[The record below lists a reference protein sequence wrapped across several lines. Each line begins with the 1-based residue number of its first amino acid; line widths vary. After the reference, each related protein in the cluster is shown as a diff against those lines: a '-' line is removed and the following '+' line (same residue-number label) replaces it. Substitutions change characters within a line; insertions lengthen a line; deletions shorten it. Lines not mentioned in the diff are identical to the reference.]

1 MASLFP
7 DAHIPPPPHPP
18 ADPDRLPHI
27 HRLLLGYYGEQ
38 PLRERWD
45 PLSQFIYSV
54 LAARTRTE
62 TTFAAVRSLRA
73 RFGTWESLRDAA
85 VPEIE
90 AAIHEVT
97 FPEEKA
103 PRLKL
108 ALTEITARV
117 GELSLDFLA
126 RYQTGKIRA
135 WIEQFP
141 GAGPMV
147 SAEVVNFSTLRR
159 PALVMNS
166 HHLRVAHRLGL
177 TPRGDARRTEELLM
191 RQVPETWDAD
201 RCQEHHA
208 LVKLHG
214 QTLCTFEQPRCPA
227 CPLLSLCRYGQRTAS
242 DPAGAPTPASGSA
255 PGSDPASA

>member
-1 MASLFP
+1 MTADLFP
-7 DAHIPPPPHPP
+7 DAHVPPPPTPLV
-18 ADPDRLPHI
+18 DPDRLPHI
-27 HRLLLGYYGEQ
+27 HRLLLGHYSE
-38 PLRERWD
+38 PALRERWD
-45 PLSQFIYSV
+45 PLTQFVYSV

-62 TTFAAVRSLRA
+62 ATYAALRA
-73 RFGTWESLRDAA
+73 LRDRFTTWEALRDAA
-85 VPEIE
+85 IPDIE
-90 AAIHEVT
+90 ATIQGVT

-108 ALTEITARV
+108 SLEAITTRV

-126 RYQTGKIRA
+126 KYRTDKIRA

-177 TPRGDARRTEELLM
+177 TPRADARRTEELLM
-191 RQVPETWDAD
+191 RLVPETWDPD
-201 RCQEHHA
+201 LLQQHHA
-208 LVKLHG
+208 LIKLHG
-214 QTLCTFEQPRCPA
+214 QTLCTFADPQCPK
-227 CPLLSLCRYGQRTAS
+227 CPLLKVCRHGQRTTGS
-242 DPAGAPTPASGSA
+242 EENPTPAQ
-255 PGSDPASA
+255 P

>member
-1 MASLFP
+1 MPTDTLFP
-7 DAHIPPPPHPP
+7 DAHVPPPPEAAPQRV
-18 ADPDRLPHI
+18 DPDRLPHV
-27 HRLLLGYYGEQ
+27 HRLLLGHYGEQ

-62 TTFAAVRSLRA
+62 ATYAAVRALRQ
-73 RFGTWESLRDAA
+73 RFATWDDLREAPVA
-85 VPEIE
+85 EIE
-90 AAIHEVT
+90 SVIGMVT

-103 PRLKL
+103 PRLKA
-108 ALTEITARV
+108 ALQEITARV

-126 RYQTGKIRA
+126 RYRTDKIRA

-159 PALVMNS
+159 PAIVMNS
-166 HHLRVAHRLGL
+166 HHLRVAHRLRL

-191 RQVPETWDAD
+191 RLVPETWDAD
-201 RCQEHHA
+201 LLQEHHA

-214 QTLCTFEQPRCPA
+214 QTLCTFAEPQCGK
-227 CPLLSLCRYGQRTAS
+227 CPLLKLCPFGQRAVS
-242 DPAGAPTPASGSA
+242 
-255 PGSDPASA
+255 PGDR

>member
-1 MASLFP
+1 MADSLFP
-7 DAHIPPPPHPP
+7 DAHIPPPPTPP

-27 HRLLLGYYGEQ
+27 HRLLLGYYGEL

-45 PLSQFIYSV
+45 PLSQFIFSV

-62 TTFAAVRSLRA
+62 ATYAATAALRERFTT
-73 RFGTWESLRDAA
+73 WDHLRDAPVA
-85 VPEIE
+85 DIE
-90 AAIHEVT
+90 ATIAMVT

-117 GELSLDFLA
+117 GELSLEFLA
-126 RYQTGKIRA
+126 KYRTEKIRS

-147 SAEVVNFSTLRR
+147 SAEVVSFSTLRR
-159 PALVMNS
+159 KALVMNS
-166 HHLRVAHRLGL
+166 HHLRVAHRIGL
-177 TPRGDARRTEELLM
+177 TPRADARRTEELLM

-201 RCQEHHA
+201 MCQEHHA

-214 QTLCTFEQPRCPA
+214 QTLCTFENPKCPQ
-227 CPLLSLCRYGQRTAS
+227 CPLLRLCRYGQRHYPNE
-242 DPAGAPTPASGSA
+242 PATGVALPAETPTS
-255 PGSDPASA
+255 

>member
-1 MASLFP
+1 MPESLFP
-7 DAHIPPPPHPP
+7 DAHLPPPPGAAPP
-18 ADPDRLPHI
+18 RVDPDRLPHV
-27 HRLLLGYYGEQ
+27 HRLLLGRYGEQ

-62 TTFAAVRSLRA
+62 ATYAAVRALRE
-73 RFGTWESLRDAA
+73 RFATWEHLREAP

-90 AAIHEVT
+90 SVIGMVT

-103 PRLKL
+103 PRLKA
-108 ALTEITARV
+108 ALQEITARV

-126 RYQTGKIRA
+126 RYRTDKIRA

-191 RQVPETWDAD
+191 RLVPETWDAD
-201 RCQEHHA
+201 LLQEHHA
-208 LVKLHG
+208 LIKLHG
-214 QTLCTFEQPRCPA
+214 QTLCTFADPQCAA
-227 CPLLSLCRYGQRTAS
+227 CPLLTVCPHGQRV
-242 DPAGAPTPASGSA
+242 AG
-255 PGSDPASA
+255 PGQ

>member
-1 MASLFP
+1 MPSDSLFP
-7 DAHIPPPPHPP
+7 DTHLPLPPVAPR
-18 ADPDRLPHI
+18 DPDRLPHI
-27 HRLLLGYYGEQ
+27 HRLLLGRYGEP
-38 PLRERWD
+38 PLRDRWD
-45 PLSQFIYSV
+45 PLTQFIYSV

-62 TTFAAVRSLRA
+62 ATYAALYALQARFAA
-73 RFGTWESLRDAA
+73 WDELRDAP
-85 VPEIE
+85 VEVIE
-90 AAIHEVT
+90 ATIAGVT

-108 ALTEITARV
+108 ALQEITARV
-117 GELSLDFLA
+117 GELQLDFLVKY
-126 RYQTGKIRA
+126 RTEKIRN

-147 SAEVVNFSTLRR
+147 SAEVVNFSVLRR

-191 RQVPETWDAD
+191 RLVPETWDAD
-201 RCQEHHA
+201 MLQQHHA

-214 QTLCTFEQPRCPA
+214 QTLCTFAEPRCGE
-227 CPLLSLCRYGQRTAS
+227 CPLLKLCPHGRRAVETV
-242 DPAGAPTPASGSA
+242 
-255 PGSDPASA
+255 

>member
-1 MASLFP
+1 MAASLFP
-7 DAHIPPPPHPP
+7 EAHIPPPRQPP

-27 HRLLLGYYGEQ
+27 HRLLLGHYGEQ

-62 TTFAAVRSLRA
+62 TTFAAVRSLRE
-73 RFGTWESLRDAA
+73 RFGTWENLRDAA
-85 VPEIE
+85 VPAIE
-90 AAIHEVT
+90 SAIAEVT

-117 GELSLDFLA
+117 GELSLEFLA
-126 RYQTGKIRA
+126 RYRTEKIRA
-135 WIEQFP
+135 WIEQFA

-208 LVKLHG
+208 LIKLHG
-214 QTLCTFEQPRCPA
+214 QTLCIFDQPKCSQ
-227 CPLLSLCRYGQRTAS
+227 CPLLKLCRYGQRTAGEA
-242 DPAGAPTPASGSA
+242 AGAREAA
-255 PGSDPASA
+255 PSSE